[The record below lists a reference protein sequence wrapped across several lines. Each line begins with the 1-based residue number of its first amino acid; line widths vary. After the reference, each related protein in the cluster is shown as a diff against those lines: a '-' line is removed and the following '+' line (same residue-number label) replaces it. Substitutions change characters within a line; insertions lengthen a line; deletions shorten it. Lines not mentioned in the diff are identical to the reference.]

1 MQALDKTK
9 KRMLDFHR
17 ESPLNNVLSAEWA
30 GPGQR
35 KSSKNPHG
43 LCDHPVGHRIDGTVW
58 QQALDSRSVA
68 LMTPFYLFIA
78 AEAWGPS
85 LGSKSKS
92 GPESP

>member
-1 MQALDKTK
+1 
-9 KRMLDFHR
+9 ML
-17 ESPLNNVLSAEWA
+17 PTEWA

-35 KSSKNPHG
+35 KSSENPRG
-43 LCDHPVGHRIDGTVW
+43 LCDHPVGHRIDGTVRH
-58 QQALDSRSVA
+58 QALDSQSAA